1 MKNGFVFAIIFSTAW
16 LSAGWSTVN
25 EGAFP
30 KEPQTFV
37 SVAAEPNEDVECFIN
52 ENVDESLLP
61 SPPLDRELR
70 IAEVVDV
77 WTMFFDDQGAKKDDP
92 RREKFQEYATYV
104 VNAADVVKDKLHDY
118 KNMHIL
124 VATLITLES
133 SVTAGLVGKRGEVG
147 LMQTWGVALNGVK
160 PEEVHKDPNLGIV
173 LGVNFLVKL
182 AEEHCPG
189 TVYDHDWTGAVS
201 VYGSGPNG
209 LTKDGKC
216 KIFPFAKERVM
227 LAQRYHYRIHEAH
240 NDLKNL
246 VY

>member
-1 MKNGFVFAIIFSTAW
+1 MKKGFIFAIIFGIAG

-25 EGAFP
+25 EDAFP

-52 ENVDESLLP
+52 ESADESLLP
-61 SPPLDRELR
+61 IPPQDREVR
-70 IAEVVDV
+70 IAEVVAL

-92 RREKFQEYATYV
+92 RREKFQEYAVYV
-104 VNAADVVKDKLHDY
+104 INAVDAVKSKLHGY

-133 SVTAGLVGKRGEVG
+133 SVTAGMVGKRGEVG

-173 LGVNFLVKL
+173 LGVNFLVKI
-182 AEEHCPG
+182 AEEYCPG

-209 LTKDGKC
+209 LTANGKC
-216 KIFPFAKERVM
+216 KVFPFAKERIG
-227 LAQRYHYRIHEAH
+227 LAQRYHYRLHEAN
-240 NDLKNL
+240 NDLQNL
-246 VY
+246 IY